1 MADENKRETPEEE
14 NEVVKM
20 LRSIGS
26 DLWGGL
32 TENGAQTAKPAERPA
47 AEPEKR
53 VQKAALPEIE
63 RIWETADET
72 IDWTDA
78 LVYDNAPDGL
88 TGSRQ
93 WAFFKKYASAVLSG
107 DLKAYAA
114 VLTAVNPLGDLTV
127 FTGDMKIRTPGAERL
142 EAVFEVNEAYMKKN
156 ADRYMAGLSLRIAR
170 DLFAVLP
177 VSEVGV
183 EACRNGEVL
192 FSAGYTRDQMRK
204 RSFVCTDPASF
215 AKE

>member
-1 MADENKRETPEEE
+1 MADENKRKTPDEE

-20 LRSIGS
+20 LRGIGS
-26 DLWGGL
+26 DLWGGFAAGG
-32 TENGAQTAKPAERPA
+32 EETAKPDVKPA
-47 AEPEKR
+47 AEPEKHA
-53 VQKAALPEIE
+53 QKPGLPAIE
-63 RIWETADET
+63 RIWEIADET

-78 LVYDNAPDGL
+78 LVYDSAPDGL

-93 WAFFKKYASAVLSG
+93 WAFYKKYASAVLAG

-114 VLTAVNPLGDLTV
+114 VLTAANPLGDLTV
-127 FTGDMKIRTPGAERL
+127 FTGDMKIRTPGADRL

-156 ADRYMAGLSLRIAR
+156 AKRYMAGLSLRIAR

-183 EACRNGEVL
+183 EACENGEVL
-192 FSAGYTRDQMRK
+192 FSAEYTRDRLRK
-204 RSFVCTDPASF
+204 RSFACTDPMDF
-215 AKE
+215 AEE